1 MFDLHLS
8 AIEQLR
14 VKSPD
19 KFVYEQ
25 PVTPQNLINDV
36 MSHIRVDSS
45 ASILVLFTVEWA
57 LYLRKIGFVDVTV
70 AADNDPIIANACLVF
85 GLKYQ
90 DISDVEKNNMKFDV
104 VVGNPPYQDPQTPSR
119 KVWVEILLKSFN
131 LVNRNGILCM
141 ITPNSWI
148 VRPDGQKFKKVS
160 KLFSDHQLKFVNL
173 VDPNSYFAVGED
185 IGYWIVEA
193 TPRYK
198 PTIVYAEWNGI
209 CESKEI
215 DFCGEK
221 IEFSDSDKLK
231 RSIIN
236 KVLHSSNERMPFES
250 ELSSDR
256 GIDQLIADNVISK
269 TKTEEFSQ
277 ELFWT
282 ASQIYYTTYQISKP
296 GIRLVLNRSGYFFKE
311 GQDDKYMPIKQ
322 DIAIGIGGYGLPFSS
337 VEEAEHARKL
347 LSSKIIRLFVE
358 GQKTSGFNTAL
369 TKLPKFDLTITLEE
383 LSDYFNLTQ
392 EELDYIE
399 ATVK

>member
-1 MFDLHLS
+1 MFES
-8 AIEQLR
+8 QVKMIASLR
-14 VKSPD
+14 KNYAD
-19 KFVYEQ
+19 KFMYQQ
-25 PVTPQNLINDV
+25 PETSQKLIKEITDQINAPHDQ
-36 MSHIRVDSS
+36 
-45 ASILVLFTVEWA
+45 SILVLFTVEWA
-57 LYLRKIGFVDVTV
+57 LYLQEAGYTNVCV
-70 AADNDPIIANACLVF
+70 ASNGDSTIRSLCSMLNI
-85 GLKYQ
+85 KYQ
-90 DISDVEKNNMKFDV
+90 DVSEIEKNKMKFDV
-104 VVGNPPYQDPQTPSR
+104 VVGNPPYQDPETPSR

-231 RSIIN
+231 RSIIK

-311 GQDDKYMPIKQ
+311 GQDNKYMPIKQ

-399 ATVK
+399 STVK